1 MSNFTFLNKE
11 QVFGKHQLSVL
22 KKYGVKAI
30 QTDFSI
36 LLGGYNADTNKHY
49 GFYWLK
55 DLTDDEVAVVNYSGS
70 LRHDVDNTKN
80 IAARIVLPIND
91 DIENYIKEKGKLL
104 FCGHSDPSNGPLIR
118 PLVVE
123 EVEYGFYPQM
133 AVSEELQEKLEEKYK
148 ASNLEVSH
156 NSYTVD
162 KNDWLTKNK
171 AFSPLAIPEYI
182 YENEYY
188 VRVIYRSHS
197 APATLND
204 GRKVKNGDFVWLE
217 VSPVE
222 WLVDKESNLLISKY
236 LLFSNIS
243 YSYAKDDKDNFEKTG
258 IKWYL
263 DNIWAKELMRIFQ
276 INPVNH
282 IINKEP
288 IINKES
294 KKLQKK
300 PNPYNFDF
308 SKVSEEDI
316 IKGAIQSNVA
326 VFLHGR
332 SSDGK
337 SSRVKQLDPDC
348 IIIYL
353 RNATPDSL
361 NGKSVYNA
369 STGEMLD
376 VPPTWYKKLQ
386 EKCEKEPDKIH
397 LVFFDELTNALPSI
411 QGMAFNIILDGEV
424 NGIWKLPK
432 NCRIVAAGN
441 DLDDSLAANEMA
453 EPLFNRFAHVYIN
466 TTTNDWLKWASMNS
480 KDYQTLS
487 YTSKENPMKIH
498 PAIYAFISYERFQG
512 HNVLRTPFDGKKPN
526 ADPRKWEMAS
536 KILYQTGKPEML
548 RALIGDN
555 LTKKFIG
562 FCKEKA
568 ICYHDIITKT
578 WDIEA
583 VADAKLNITERYA
596 TTVSLAL
603 QTKEEDLEVVRNFI
617 GWFGQKL
624 LSMFDAIWSYNNKER
639 LETLNNLKLVK
650 AKKTEEI
657 RSALEFF
664 GL

>member
-1 MSNFTFLNKE
+1 MSDFTFLNKE
-11 QVFGKHQLSVL
+11 QVFGEHQLSVL
-22 KKYGVKAI
+22 KKYGVKAVL
-30 QTDFSI
+30 TDFSI
-36 LLGGYNADTNKHY
+36 LLGGFYVGTKHY
-49 GFYWLK
+49 GVYWLK
-55 DLTDDEVAVVNYSGS
+55 DLTDDKVAVVNYGGS
-70 LRHDVDNTKN
+70 LRHEADNVKS
-80 IAARIVLPIND
+80 IAARIVLPINN
-91 DIENYIKEKGKLL
+91 DIENSITEKGKLL
-104 FCGHSDPSNGPLIR
+104 FCEPSNCNPSNGP
-118 PLVVE
+118 VVVK

-133 AVSEELQEKLEEKYK
+133 AVSEELQEKLEAEYK
-148 ASNLEVSH
+148 TSNLEVSH

-162 KNDWLTKNK
+162 KNHFLTKDK

-182 YENEYY
+182 YENKYY
-188 VRVIYRSHS
+188 VRVINPSWPY
-197 APATLND
+197 ATLND
-204 GRKVKNGDFVWLE
+204 GREVKNDDFVWLE

-222 WLVDKESNLLISKY
+222 WLIDKESNLLISKY

-243 YSYAKDDKDNFEKTG
+243 YSYAKNDKDNFEKTG

-263 DNIWAKELMRIFQ
+263 DNIWSKELMRIFQ
-276 INPVNH
+276 INPVSP

-288 IINKES
+288 IIDKEPKEPIINKEP
-294 KKLQKK
+294 KKLQKE

-308 SKVSEEDI
+308 SKVREEDI

-348 IIIYL
+348 IILYL

-361 NGKSVYNA
+361 NGKSVYNEN
-369 STGEMLD
+369 TGEMID

-432 NCRIVAAGN
+432 NARVVAAGN
-441 DLDDSLAANEMA
+441 DLNDSLAANEMA
-453 EPLFNRFAHVYIN
+453 EPLFNRFAHVYFN
-466 TTTNDWLKWASMNS
+466 TTTNDWLKWASMDS

-487 YTSKENPMKIH
+487 YSSKENPMKIH
-498 PAIYAFISYERFQG
+498 PAIYAFISYERSYE
-512 HNVLRTPFDGKKPN
+512 HNILRTPFDGKTPN

-536 KILYQTGKPEML
+536 RVLYQTGKPEML
-548 RALIGDN
+548 RALIGWK
-555 LTKKFIG
+555 LTKKFIA

-568 ICYHDIITKT
+568 VCYHDIITKT
-578 WDIEA
+578 WNIEA
-583 VADAKLNITERYA
+583 VSDAKLDITERYA

-617 GWFGQKL
+617 GRFGQEL

-639 LETLNNLKLVK
+639 LETLNNLKLAK
-650 AKKTEEI
+650 AKKTE
-657 RSALEFF
+657 
-664 GL
+664 

>member
-1 MSNFTFLNKE
+1 
-11 QVFGKHQLSVL
+11 
-22 KKYGVKAI
+22 
-30 QTDFSI
+30 
-36 LLGGYNADTNKHY
+36 
-49 GFYWLK
+49 
-55 DLTDDEVAVVNYSGS
+55 
-70 LRHDVDNTKN
+70 
-80 IAARIVLPIND
+80 
-91 DIENYIKEKGKLL
+91 
-104 FCGHSDPSNGPLIR
+104 
-118 PLVVE
+118 
-123 EVEYGFYPQM
+123 M

-162 KNDWLTKNK
+162 KNDCLTKDK

-182 YENEYY
+182 YDNKYY
-188 VRVIYRSHS
+188 VRVMNRSC
-197 APATLND
+197 AFATLND

-217 VSPVE
+217 VSPVK
-222 WLVDKESNLLISKY
+222 WLVDKVSNLLISEY

-243 YSYAKDDKDNFEKTG
+243 YSYAKNDKDNFEKTG

-263 DNIWAKELMRIFQ
+263 DNIWSKELTQIFQ
-276 INPVNH
+276 INQV
-282 IINKEP
+282 KP

-294 KKLQKK
+294 KKLQKE

-386 EKCEKEPDKIH
+386 EKCEKEPNKLHI
-397 LVFFDELTNALPSI
+397 VFFDELTNALPSI

-466 TTTNDWLKWASMNS
+466 TTTNDWLKWASMDS

-487 YTSKENPMKIH
+487 YTFKENPMKIH

-548 RALIGDN
+548 RALIGDD
-555 LTKKFIG
+555 LTRKFIG
-562 FCKEKA
+562 LCKAKSV
-568 ICYHDIITKT
+568 CYHDIITNT
-578 WDIEA
+578 WDFEA
-583 VADAKLNITERYA
+583 VSAAKLNTTERYA

-617 GWFGQKL
+617 GCFGQEF
-624 LSMFDAIWSYNNKER
+624 LSMFDAIWSYNSKEK
-639 LETLNNLKLVK
+639 LEALNLSL
-650 AKKTEEI
+650 I
-657 RSALEFF
+657 HI
-664 GL
+664 

>member
-1 MSNFTFLNKE
+1 MSDFTFLNKE

-36 LLGGYNADTNKHY
+36 LLGSHDADLKHY
-49 GFYWLK
+49 GYYWLK
-55 DLTDDEVAVVNYSGS
+55 DLTDDRVAVVNYSGS
-70 LRHDVDNTKN
+70 LRHPVDNVKS

-104 FCGHSDPSNGPLIR
+104 FCGHSDPSNGPLVY
-118 PLVVE
+118 PLIVE

-162 KNDWLTKNK
+162 KNDCLTKDK

-182 YENEYY
+182 YDNKYY
-188 VRVIYRSHS
+188 VRVMNRSWS
-197 APATLND
+197 FATLND

-217 VSPVE
+217 VSPVK
-222 WLVDKESNLLISKY
+222 WLVDKASNLLISEY

-243 YSYAKDDKDNFEKTG
+243 YSYAKNDKDNFEKTG

-263 DNIWAKELMRIFQ
+263 DNIWSKELTQIFQ
-276 INPVNH
+276 INQV
-282 IINKEP
+282 KP
-288 IINKES
+288 IIDKKF
-294 KKLQKK
+294 KKLQKE

-369 STGEMLD
+369 STGKMLD
-376 VPPTWYKKLQ
+376 VPPTWYKKIA
-386 EKCEKEPDKIH
+386 EKCEKDPDKIH
-397 LVFFDELTNALPSI
+397 IVFFDELTNALPSI

-424 NGIWKLPK
+424 NGIWKLPE
-432 NCRIVAAGN
+432 NARIVAAGN

-453 EPLFNRFAHVYIN
+453 EPLFNRFAHVYID
-466 TTTNDWLKWASMNS
+466 TTVDDWLDWAMTPDKNYEAL
-480 KDYQTLS
+480 DYQRQ
-487 YTSKENPMKIH
+487 ENSFKIH
-498 PAIYAFISYERFQG
+498 PAIYAYIAYNEAISKY
-512 HNVLRTPFDGKKPN
+512 VLRTRYDGKKPN

-536 KILYQTGKPEML
+536 KVLYKTGKPEML
-548 RALIGDN
+548 RALIGED
-555 LTKKFIG
+555 LTRDFIA
-562 FCKEKA
+562 FCTQKVLS
-568 ICYHDIITKT
+568 
-578 WDIEA
+578 IED
-583 VADAKLNITERYA
+583 VLNENY
-596 TTVSLAL
+596 S
-603 QTKEEDLEVVRNFI
+603 EEDLKMDTSKKYITIVNLSLVDEENVEVIRDFVA
-617 GWFGQKL
+617 KL
-624 LSMFDAIWSYNNKER
+624 GKELLATFYLLWTHGDETR
-639 LETLNNLKLVK
+639 LEKIAELKSEKTL
-650 AKKTEEI
+650 KK
-657 RSALEFF
+657 
-664 GL
+664 